1 MSDVI
6 LEVGT
11 EEIPAIYIE
20 NALRDLRQLAQN
32 DLEEARIK
40 YKEIKVYGTPR
51 RLVLFISCISEKQE
65 DIFQKIKGPAY
76 SIAYDNDLK
85 PNKPAV
91 KFAQGQGISVKDLIV
106 EETEKGKYVF
116 AIKSEKGKSSIE
128 LLVKIFPRIINNLN
142 FPKSMRW
149 EDKKL
154 RFIRP
159 IRWILA
165 LYDKKVIKFNLD
177 GLYSGN
183 ETYGH
188 RLLAPKKIK
197 ISSPNEYFTEIEK
210 NYVIIDPKIREKI
223 IRTQIKQIISEVN
236 GLELINEKQLKEI
249 IYLVEYPFAVLGKF
263 DKKYLKL
270 PTEVLTTVMEKHQKY
285 FPVYKNKDKL
295 LPLFIVIINGAKEYA
310 NTIIKGNENVLKARL
325 EDAKFFYQED
335 QNIPLEKRVDKLKNI
350 IFRENLGNL
359 FDKTKRLELL
369 CDYIADS
376 LQVEQK
382 VKEDLLR
389 SAHLCKAD
397 LVTEMVKEFPELQ
410 GIMGR
415 EYAVLSNER
424 KEVAE
429 AIFEH
434 YLPRFSGDILSK
446 TKSGMILGI
455 ADKVDSII
463 GCFVIGL
470 TPTGSQDP
478 YGLRRQSRGKIAI
491 ILKNNLKISLK
502 DIIQKSLSLYK
513 ENISLEFK
521 IGENEIVSQILS
533 FLKQRV
539 RNLFLED
546 GIRYD
551 VIDAVL
557 AVDSNGNLVDIKYR
571 IKVIEE
577 LYNQPIFRNILNSSN
592 RVLNLSKN
600 SKEIDIKESLLKENA
615 ELNLYYN
622 YKNIYP
628 QVKEYIS
635 NKKYKKAFKLLEG
648 LCEPVDEFF
657 DQVLVMDKTVEIRK
671 NRIALIKKVNILF
684 NQIADLSKINLAK
697 EGGNSYGK
705 C

>member
-6 LEVGT
+6 LEIGT
-11 EEIPAIYIE
+11 EEIPALYIE
-20 NALRDLRQLAQN
+20 NALIDLRKLAQN
-32 DLEEARIK
+32 DLEEARIN
-40 YKEIKVYGTPR
+40 YKEIKTYGTPR

-65 DIFQKIKGPAY
+65 EIIHKIKGPAH
-76 SIAYDNDLK
+76 SIAYDDDLK
-85 PNKPAV
+85 PQKPAI
-91 KFAQGQGISVKDLIV
+91 KFAQGQGISVEDLIV
-106 EETEKGKYVF
+106 EDTEKGKYVF
-116 AIKSEKGKSSIE
+116 AVKSEKGKSSIE
-128 LLVKIFPRIINNLN
+128 LLVKLFPKIINNLN

-159 IRWILA
+159 IRWLLA
-165 LYDKKVIKFNLD
+165 LYDKKIIKFNFN
-177 GLYSGN
+177 GLCSGD

-188 RLLAPKKIK
+188 RLLAPQKIK
-197 ISSPNEYFTEIEK
+197 ISSPKEYFTKIEK
-210 NYVIIDPKIREKI
+210 NYVIIDPKTREKI
-223 IRTQIKQIISEVN
+223 IRTQIKQLVSEVS
-236 GLELINEKQLKEI
+236 GQQLIDEKQLKEI
-249 IYLVEYPFAVLGKF
+249 IYLVEYPNAILGKY
-263 DKKYLKL
+263 DKKYLEL
-270 PTEVLTTVMEKHQKY
+270 PKDVLIVVMEKHQKY
-285 FPVYKNKDKL
+285 FPVFKNKDEL
-295 LPLFIVIINGAKEYA
+295 LPLFIVIINNSKEYA
-310 NTIIKGNENVLKARL
+310 SKIKKGNENVLKARL

-335 QNIPLEKRVDKLKNI
+335 QKIPLEKKVDKLKNI
-350 IFRENLGNL
+350 VFRENLGNL

-369 CDYIADS
+369 CDYIADC

-382 VKEDLLR
+382 VKKDLLR

-397 LVTEMVKEFPELQ
+397 LITEMVKEFPELQ
-410 GIMGR
+410 GVMGR

-434 YLPRFSGDILSK
+434 YLPRFSGDILPR

-491 ILKNNLKISLK
+491 ILKNNLNISLR
-502 DIIQKSLSLYK
+502 DIIHKSLSLYK
-513 ENISLEFK
+513 ESVSLEFK
-521 IGENEIVSQILS
+521 IDEKEIVSQILS
-533 FLKQRV
+533 FFKQRV
-539 RNLFLED
+539 KNIFLED

-557 AVDSNGNLVDIKYR
+557 AVDSSGNLVDIKYR
-571 IKVIEE
+571 IKAIEKF
-577 LYNQPIFRNILNSSN
+577 YNQTIFRKILNSSN

-615 ELNLYYN
+615 EFNLYFN
-622 YKNIYP
+622 YINICP
-628 QVKEYIS
+628 RVREYIS
-635 NKKYKKAFKLLEG
+635 NREYKKVFKLLEG

-657 DQVLVMDKTVEIRK
+657 DQVLVMDKNIEIRK

-684 NQIADLSKINLAK
+684 NQIADLSKIALTK
-697 EGGNSYGK
+697 GRRK
-705 C
+705 